1 MGGAGKEWGA
11 FMRLSRRAAVG
22 ILLTGASVLISGNFL
37 ATEAL
42 AARKRSSS
50 KSSKSTKKPAA
61 AGNKPADLKPGQFEW
76 HPDRSPSGP
85 LAIIVSLTKQRV
97 YVYRNGIQIGVS
109 TCSTGKKDHET
120 PTGVF
125 TILEKEKEHYS
136 STYDDAAMPM
146 MQRLTWDGI
155 ALHAGKLPGY
165 PASHGCVRLPKAF
178 AEKLYDVTQSGTPVI
193 IADAATQPSSVYDP
207 GLLLGAEAK
216 DELGKASKK
225 KKKPSFS
232 KSNAVTSILVSSAD
246 KSIYVIQNGDIV
258 AEGKAEIDDP
268 GKKLGSNVFI
278 LEKGDEDGFTWQ
290 ATGYSSG
297 QEGGKAEH
305 LGGAADQAAGRRA
318 GRDRRAHEAGHGVH
332 HHRSARHARDAERQ
346 GLHGDGFRGEVSS
359 SAQADAALPSLRHR
373 PAEPVV

>member
-1 MGGAGKEWGA
+1 MLAASLSGAGKEWGA

-22 ILLTGASVLISGNFL
+22 MLLTGASVLISGNFF

-42 AARKRSSS
+42 AARNRTQS
-50 KSSKSTKKPAA
+50 KKPASKKPAA
-61 AGNKPADLKPGQFEW
+61 ASNKPATSSRGSSSGTLTGRHQA
-76 HPDRSPSGP
+76 RSPSSSRSP
-85 LAIIVSLTKQRV
+85 SSASM
-97 YVYRNGIQIGVS
+97 S
-109 TCSTGKKDHET
+109 TATASRSASPPAQTGKKDHET

-136 STYDDAAMPM
+136 NLYDDASMPM

-178 AEKLYDVTQSGTPVI
+178 AEKLYAVTQAGTPVI
-193 IADAATQPSSVYDP
+193 IAEAATHPSSVYDP

-225 KKKPSFS
+225 KKKPAFS
-232 KSNAVTSILVSSAD
+232 KSDAVTSILVSSAD

-258 AEGKAEIDDP
+258 AEGKAEIADP

-278 LEKGDEDGFTWQ
+278 LEKGDEDGFTWE
-290 ATGYSSG
+290 ATGYST
-297 QEGGKAEH
+297 GKT
-305 LGGAADQAAGRRA
+305 AAKPSTSVVQRVKPPADVQAAIDEHMKPGMVFITTDQPA
-318 GRDRRAHEAGHGVH
+318 TPET
-332 HHRSARHARDAERQ
+332 RSGKDFTVMDSE
-346 GLHGDGFRGEVSS
+346 GK
-359 SAQADAALPSLRHR
+359 
-373 PAEPVV
+373 

>member
-1 MGGAGKEWGA
+1 MS
-11 FMRLSRRAAVG
+11 LSRRVAIG
-22 ILLTGASVLISGNFL
+22 LLLSGTSLLIGGSFL
-37 ATEAL
+37 ATEAF
-42 AARKRSSS
+42 AARKRSST
-50 KSSKSTKKPAA
+50 KSSKASKKPPAA
-61 AGNKPADLKPGQFEW
+61 SNKPAGLKPGQFEW
-76 HPDRSPSGP
+76 HPERSPSGP

-97 YVYRNGIQIGVS
+97 FVYRNGIQIGVS
-109 TCSTGKKDHET
+109 TCSTGKKEHET

-178 AEKLYDVTQSGTPVI
+178 AEKLYAVTQTGTPVI
-193 IADAATQPSSVYDP
+193 IADDSTQPASVYDP

-216 DELGKASKK
+216 DALGKASKK
-225 KKKPSFS
+225 KKPAFS
-232 KSNAVTSILVSSAD
+232 KSNAVTSILVSGAD

-258 AEGKAEIDDP
+258 AEGKAEIEDP

-297 QEGGKAEH
+297 KKAAKPSASLVERIKPPS
-305 LGGAADQAAGRRA
+305 DVQAAIDERMKPGMVFITTDQLA
-318 GRDRRAHEAGHGVH
+318 TPDT
-332 HHRSARHARDAERQ
+332 RSSKDFTVMDSE
-346 GLHGDGFRGEVSS
+346 GK
-359 SAQADAALPSLRHR
+359 
-373 PAEPVV
+373 

>member
-1 MGGAGKEWGA
+1 M
-11 FMRLSRRAAVG
+11 
-22 ILLTGASVLISGNFL
+22 LLTGASVSIFGNFL
-37 ATEAL
+37 ATEAF
-42 AARKRSSS
+42 AARKSAKKPAS
-50 KSSKSTKKPAA
+50 KKPAA
-61 AGNKPADLKPGQFEW
+61 ANNKPAQLKPGQFEW

-136 STYDDAAMPM
+136 SLYDDAAMPM

-178 AEKLYDVTQSGTPVI
+178 AEKLYDVTQPGTPVI
-193 IADAATQPSSVYDP
+193 IADATSQPSSVYDP

-216 DELGKASKK
+216 DEFGKASKK
-225 KKKPSFS
+225 KKKPAFS
-232 KSNAVTSILVSSAD
+232 KSNAVTSILVSGAD

-258 AEGKAEIDDP
+258 AQGKAEIDDP
-268 GKKLGSNVFI
+268 KKKLGSNVFI

-290 ATGYSSG
+290 ATGYST
-297 QEGGKAEH
+297 GKT
-305 LGGAADQAAGRRA
+305 AAKPSTSVVERVKPPADVQAAIDERMKPGMVFITTDQPA
-318 GRDRRAHEAGHGVH
+318 TPET
-332 HHRSARHARDAERQ
+332 RSGKDFTVMDSE
-346 GLHGDGFRGEVSS
+346 GK
-359 SAQADAALPSLRHR
+359 
-373 PAEPVV
+373 

>member
-1 MGGAGKEWGA
+1 M
-11 FMRLSRRAAVG
+11 
-22 ILLTGASVLISGNFL
+22 
-37 ATEAL
+37 
-42 AARKRSSS
+42 
-50 KSSKSTKKPAA
+50 
-61 AGNKPADLKPGQFEW
+61 
-76 HPDRSPSGP
+76 
-85 LAIIVSLTKQRV
+85 
-97 YVYRNGIQIGVS
+97 
-109 TCSTGKKDHET
+109 
-120 PTGVF
+120 F

-136 STYDDAAMPM
+136 SLYDDAAMPM

-193 IADAATQPSSVYDP
+193 IADAASQPSSVYDP

-225 KKKPSFS
+225 KKKPTFS

-246 KSIYVIQNGDIV
+246 KSMYVIQNGDIV
-258 AEGKAEIDDP
+258 AEGKAEIADP

-297 QEGGKAEH
+297 KT
-305 LGGAADQAAGRRA
+305 AAKPSASVVERVKPPADVQAAIDERMKPGMVFITTDQPA
-318 GRDRRAHEAGHGVH
+318 TPET
-332 HHRSARHARDAERQ
+332 RSGKDFTVMDSE
-346 GLHGDGFRGEVSS
+346 GK
-359 SAQADAALPSLRHR
+359 
-373 PAEPVV
+373 

>member
-1 MGGAGKEWGA
+1 MLEATLGGTGKELGA

-22 ILLTGASVLISGNFL
+22 ILLTGASVLISGNFF

-42 AARKRSSS
+42 AARKRSPS
-50 KSSKSTKKPAA
+50 KSSKKPAA
-61 AGNKPADLKPGQFEW
+61 ASNKPAGLKPGQFEW

-85 LAIIVSLTKQRV
+85 LAIIVSLTMQRV

-109 TCSTGKKDHET
+109 TCSTGKTDYET

-178 AEKLYDVTQSGTPVI
+178 AERLYDVTQSGTPVI
-193 IADAATQPSSVYDP
+193 IADAASQPSSVYDP

-225 KKKPSFS
+225 KKKPAFS
-232 KSNAVTSILVSSAD
+232 TSNAVTSILVSSAD
-246 KSIYVIQNGDIV
+246 KSIFVIQNGDIV
-258 AEGKAEIDDP
+258 AEGKAEIEDP
-268 GKKLGSNVFI
+268 GKKLGSNVFT

-290 ATGYSSG
+290 ATGYST
-297 QEGGKAEH
+297 GKK
-305 LGGAADQAAGRRA
+305 AAKPSTSVVQRIKPPADVQAAI
-318 GRDRRAHEAGHGVH
+318 D
-332 HHRSARHARDAERQ
+332 ERMKP
-346 GLHGDGFRGEVSS
+346 GIVFITTD
-359 SAQADAALPSLRHR
+359 R
-373 PAEPVV
+373 PATPETRSGKDFTVMDSEGK

>member
-61 AGNKPADLKPGQFEW
+61 ASNKPADLKPGQFEW

-136 STYDDAAMPM
+136 
-146 MQRLTWDGI
+146 
-155 ALHAGKLPGY
+155 K
-165 PASHGCVRLPKAF
+165 
-178 AEKLYDVTQSGTPVI
+178 
-193 IADAATQPSSVYDP
+193 
-207 GLLLGAEAK
+207 
-216 DELGKASKK
+216 
-225 KKKPSFS
+225 
-232 KSNAVTSILVSSAD
+232 
-246 KSIYVIQNGDIV
+246 
-258 AEGKAEIDDP
+258 
-268 GKKLGSNVFI
+268 
-278 LEKGDEDGFTWQ
+278 
-290 ATGYSSG
+290 
-297 QEGGKAEH
+297 H
-305 LGGAADQAAGRRA
+305 L
-318 GRDRRAHEAGHGVH
+318 
-332 HHRSARHARDAERQ
+332 
-346 GLHGDGFRGEVSS
+346 
-359 SAQADAALPSLRHR
+359 
-373 PAEPVV
+373 

>member
-1 MGGAGKEWGA
+1 MTVVMLGV
-11 FMRLSRRAAVG
+11 SRRSTLGLLLAAAVFAAAE
-22 ILLTGASVLISGNFL
+22 GASISG
-37 ATEAL
+37 AL
-42 AARKRSSS
+42 AARKRSAP
-50 KSSKSTKKPAA
+50 KKATAAKKP
-61 AGNKPADLKPGQFEW
+61 GELKAGQFEW

-136 STYDDAAMPM
+136 SLYDDAAMPM

-193 IADAATQPSSVYDP
+193 IADAASQPSSVYDP

-225 KKKPSFS
+225 KKKPTFS
-232 KSNAVTSILVSSAD
+232 KSDAVTSILVSSAD

-258 AEGKAEIDDP
+258 AEGKAEIADP

-297 QEGGKAEH
+297 KT
-305 LGGAADQAAGRRA
+305 AAKPSASVVERVKPPADVQAAIDERMKPGMVFITTDQPA
-318 GRDRRAHEAGHGVH
+318 TPET
-332 HHRSARHARDAERQ
+332 RSGKDFTVMDSE
-346 GLHGDGFRGEVSS
+346 GK
-359 SAQADAALPSLRHR
+359 
-373 PAEPVV
+373 

>member
-1 MGGAGKEWGA
+1 MSGAGKEWGA

-297 QEGGKAEH
+297 KEGGKAEH

>member
-1 MGGAGKEWGA
+1 MLEATLGGTGKELGA

-22 ILLTGASVLISGNFL
+22 ILLTGASVLISANFF

-42 AARKRSSS
+42 AARKRSPS
-50 KSSKSTKKPAA
+50 KSSKKPAA
-61 AGNKPADLKPGQFEW
+61 ASNKPAGLKPGQFEW

-85 LAIIVSLTKQRV
+85 LAIIVSLTMQRV

-109 TCSTGKKDHET
+109 TCSTGKKDYET

-246 KSIYVIQNGDIV
+246 KSIFVIQNGDIV
-258 AEGKAEIDDP
+258 AEGKAEIEDP

-290 ATGYSSG
+290 ATGYST
-297 QEGGKAEH
+297 GKK
-305 LGGAADQAAGRRA
+305 AAKPSTSVVQRIKPPADVQAAI
-318 GRDRRAHEAGHGVH
+318 D
-332 HHRSARHARDAERQ
+332 ERMKP
-346 GLHGDGFRGEVSS
+346 GIVFITTD
-359 SAQADAALPSLRHR
+359 R
-373 PAEPVV
+373 PATPETRSGKDFTVMDSEGK